1 MNKKF
6 FIKSLILLVFFSLT
20 LPLFA
25 KDEKK
30 LPDEVQAKIKTI
42 KETKTSWYIR
52 RASGTRAGKVLYGP
66 FENKNQA
73 IAVWFYLDLKAKKDS
88 CIAQKDKFITNN
100 PADFYKED
108 SATIKQQIESFGK
121 DFTVRIFSSSAMC
134 CIIERASAVL
144 PIDGRAPIII
154 SSES

>member
-42 KETKTSWYIR
+42 KET
-52 RASGTRAGKVLYGP
+52 
-66 FENKNQA
+66 NKR
-73 IAVWFYLDLKAKKDS
+73 
-88 CIAQKDKFITNN
+88 
-100 PADFYKED
+100 YK
-108 SATIKQQIESFGK
+108 
-121 DFTVRIFSSSAMC
+121 
-134 CIIERASAVL
+134 
-144 PIDGRAPIII
+144 
-154 SSES
+154 